1 MEDRRRADKEKLEE
15 NSRIGIAAVVARDQ
29 KAEKKVQKQ
38 AKEAQE
44 TTVSLISWMLDIHT
58 DSVKK
63 AKEY

>member
-44 TTVSLISWMLDIHT
+44 TTVSLIS
-58 DSVKK
+58 
-63 AKEY
+63 